1 MFYFYFLLGLV
12 MCLFPKAGACERADG
27 AHHGGRVDS
36 ALSEGSWR
44 GFGELANG
52 NGRDGRAASQ
62 KPRIE
67 CSIMHKVHSGLRE
80 KGGLPWVSGAW
91 YFEAGG
97 AGRRRWSAHK
107 KEPPGFYV
115 TAACDGGRFSLRA
128 VPYPVAR

>member
-1 MFYFYFLLGLV
+1 MLHFYSCWVCYV
-12 MCLFPKAGACERADG
+12 PVSESRSVCADG

-115 TAACDGGRFSLRA
+115 TAAVTGEGS
-128 VPYPVAR
+128 V